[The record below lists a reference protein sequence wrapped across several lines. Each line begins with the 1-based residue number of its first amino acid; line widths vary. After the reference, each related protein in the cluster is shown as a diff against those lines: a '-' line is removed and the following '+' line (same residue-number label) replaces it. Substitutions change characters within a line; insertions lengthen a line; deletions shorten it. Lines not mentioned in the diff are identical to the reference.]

1 MNVIVLLSGG
11 IESMACVEFYLE
23 QGYTVEGL
31 FFDYGQPAVKAES
44 VAANKIATHYGI
56 QLRTIHIP
64 KLCSNSLGEIYGR
77 NAIFAMCALGVNGYG
92 AYKIAIGIHAGTSYS
107 DCSVSFVDR
116 INRLYDL
123 YANGTIILEAPF
135 VEWTKDQI
143 ISYCVNLSLPLELTY
158 SCEFSSEKPCGK
170 CKSCLDR
177 KVWLNEQY

>member
-11 IESMACVEFYLE
+11 IDSMACVEFYLE

-31 FFDYGQPAVKAES
+31 FFDYGQSAVKAES
-44 VAANKIATHYGI
+44 EAANKIATHYGI
-56 QLRTIHIP
+56 QLGTIQIP

-107 DCSVSFVDR
+107 DCSVNFVDR

-158 SCEFSSEKPCGK
+158 SCESSSEKPCGK

>member
-11 IESMACVEFYLE
+11 IDSMACVGFYLE

-31 FFDYGQPAVKAES
+31 FFGYGQPAVKAES
-44 VAANKIATHYGI
+44 IAANKIATYYGI
-56 QLRTIHIP
+56 QLHTIQIP
-64 KLCSNSLGEIYGR
+64 QLRSNNSGEIYGR
-77 NAIFAMCALGVNGYG
+77 NAIFAMCALGVSGYG
-92 AYKIAIGIHAGTSYS
+92 MYKIAIGIHAGTNYA

-123 YANGTIILEAPF
+123 YANGTVILEAPF

-143 ISYCVNLSLPLELTY
+143 ISYCVDLALPLELTY
-158 SCEFSSEKPCGK
+158 SCEFGSEKPCGE